1 MFYGIPAGSRLYRL
15 DTTVKTESAPIG
27 TGRFTESVET
37 DAWGNP
43 VYVTTEYEGQYPKYD
58 AEGNLLTRN
67 RPVNRTVT
75 DVPRAEEVELDTARC
90 EELLLRA
97 EQGMDEE
104 AVLTKLRKPFARD
117 DLEFVK
123 YKLELI
129 LRAHGK
135 GTPKQDQ
142 ESGSRYTTLDR
153 PVYDTGYQSGAQ
165 ICFGVPVVTLQVPRT
180 QENGDAVTAGEL
192 LAAVLE
198 YYQEHAYLSYGGV
211 DCVEETEDVFE
222 VSVYAGRSGNPECF
236 YVPEAEGRSTAFYLR
251 IPVTPESGSPRYT
264 YAVYTGEDEAGS
276 FGTFAPLTTGR
287 DEEKTVTWP
296 KWEKHED

>member
-1 MFYGIPAGSRLYRL
+1 MFSGIPAGSRLYRL

-142 ESGSRYTTLDR
+142 ESAPATQRWTARFTIPVTRAEPRFVLARRLSRCRSRGLRKT
-153 PVYDTGYQSGAQ
+153 
-165 ICFGVPVVTLQVPRT
+165 
-180 QENGDAVTAGEL
+180 GDAVTAGEL

-222 VSVYAGRSGNPECF
+222 VSVYAGRSGNP
-236 YVPEAEGRSTAFYLR
+236 SAFMFRRQRGGAQPFICAYQ
-251 IPVTPESGSPRYT
+251 
-264 YAVYTGEDEAGS
+264 
-276 FGTFAPLTTGR
+276 
-287 DEEKTVTWP
+287 
-296 KWEKHED
+296 